1 MGSFFDLQVHSR
13 EIFAYDTQAEQLD
26 ASDKS
31 DDTGCRSPARDRV
44 SKKEFAD
51 HDKGDRQKGDHGHQD
66 PEPGSDVQRYMGK
79 IDDAVDRVSE
89 QAPEIP
95 FGLACDP
102 FHIFIGHPVGAEADP
117 AKDSF

>member
-1 MGSFFDLQVHSR
+1 
-13 EIFAYDTQAEQLD
+13 
-26 ASDKS
+26 
-31 DDTGCRSPARDRV
+31 
-44 SKKEFAD
+44 
-51 HDKGDRQKGDHGHQD
+51 
-66 PEPGSDVQRYMGK
+66 MGK

-102 FHIFIGHPVGAEADP
+102 FHIFIGHPVGTEADP